1 MSSLCLFFTWSERTL
16 SSDLASCLPVPAH
29 RASWVISHFHIR
41 MSSSTPVP
49 SAFEK
54 RSPALINQ
62 LLYGRCESDY
72 LWTLTRGREQD
83 EARERHRASAA
94 VPNYQSSSGCRAMC
108 ACEDVI
114 GQLSLQQTVLELRA
128 VQVNSVQAAFNGST
142 SSLAFCTNALRPHTK
157 NQRCCGCCCQLRAA
171 GASQPS
177 RLAHRSRLA
186 PWFKESYSIQFI
198 SIQFKELDFS
208 PLDNSRHIG
217 QLYINTSVR
226 KNKN

>member
-157 NQRCCGCCCQLRAA
+157 TSAAVAAAVSSELLEPPSHLVWLTGAGWHPDLKRA
-171 GASQPS
+171 
-177 RLAHRSRLA
+177 
-186 PWFKESYSIQFI
+186 IQFSSFLFNSRNLI
-198 SIQFKELDFS
+198 S
-208 PLDNSRHIG
+208 PL
-217 QLYINTSVR
+217 
-226 KNKN
+226 